1 MVYLIQPEQYIGTNT
16 FKVGMSA
23 SNTINRTR
31 VYGRHAQ
38 YVAMRECENP
48 SNVENRLILEF
59 NNAFGAPTAGKEYFS
74 GNKITMINIFDMC
87 IAQYAK
93 YDMEPAGGASDSTA
107 ADNDKRK
114 PIKPTIDYKRTNLM
128 LSDLLSLL
136 PNHWFNDEISLQT
149 LVFAFKNSKGTTGY
163 DDITW
168 QNVLTHA
175 YLQKATSCDQHMLT
189 NMFQTPM
196 NARQQRITLG
206 SIKNKIRTHDPHGYK
221 QWRFRWDRSMKKK
234 LAYKEGAMISMQDAK
249 AIFMSEWARLKP
261 ERFSRV
267 NPNIEIVCKPICKS
281 CKRLHRMECCEEYSR
296 QNKSSRQYIINAEV
310 V

>member
-1 MVYLIQPEQYIGTNT
+1 MYTGDALDTLLCEN
-16 FKVGMSA
+16 A
-23 SNTINRTR
+23 R
-31 VYGRHAQ
+31 
-38 YVAMRECENP
+38 MRECENAI
-48 SNVENRLILEF
+48 NVEKRLIIEF

-87 IAQYAK
+87 IAQYAT
-93 YDMEPAGGASDSTA
+93 YSMESAAGASDSQATGI
-107 ADNDKRK
+107 DN
-114 PIKPTIDYKRTNLM
+114 PKPTKPMVDYKRANLV

-136 PNHWFNDEISLQT
+136 PNYWFDDQISLQT
-149 LVFAFKNSKGTTGY
+149 LVFALKNSKGTTGY

-175 YLQKATSCDQHMLT
+175 YLQKATSCDQRMLADL
-189 NMFQTPM
+189 FQIPM

-206 SIKNKIRTHDPHGYK
+206 SIKNKIRAHDPHGYK

-234 LAYKEGAMISMQDAK
+234 LAYKEGTMISMQDAK

-261 ERFSRV
+261 ERLSRV
-267 NPNIEIVCKPICKS
+267 NPNIKIVSKAICKS

-296 QNKSSRQYIINAEV
+296 QNKTSRQFIINAEIV
-310 V
+310 